1 MWAKAAL
8 AGFLGGLLISCA
20 ADSPEVVDAELSHL
34 SNAAAAGVSTI
45 ERALRDGRMMTPATG
60 DGSPGLIGEG
70 LRAVDAATRALS
82 RLEDDPRA
90 SEAQRLDAV
99 VRQARAWDDA
109 ARVIAFAWHG
119 VDDLDEA
126 QRSLTAALLEEKAFP
141 ARVAARNSYER
152 ALRTACSASLQGHPA
167 WPEIVDG
174 VLRHGDAFT
183 GDPCGIR

>member
-1 MWAKAAL
+1 M

-20 ADSPEVVDAELSHL
+20 ADTPEVVDAELSHL

-119 VDDLDEA
+119 VHDLDEA
-126 QRSLTAALLEEKAFP
+126 PRFRCVGGPVQQERARAHRSARWPIPQAAGKRKQVTLDLP
-141 ARVAARNSYER
+141 ARE
-152 ALRTACSASLQGHPA
+152 
-167 WPEIVDG
+167 
-174 VLRHGDAFT
+174 
-183 GDPCGIR
+183 